1 MHPQYKQQDGLNKPT
16 VQVPKSLKTILS
28 MQSQQ
33 YSVSSWLLFLLCI
46 IIIMFTIKLN
56 TLLLK
61 RLTHNTT
68 YPIIAELFRKKSQAS
83 ANNNKPTPPPE
94 EEEHQKNDE
103 LKEME
108 D

>member
-1 MHPQYKQQDGLNKPT
+1 
-16 VQVPKSLKTILS
+16 
-28 MQSQQ
+28 
-33 YSVSSWLLFLLCI
+33 
-46 IIIMFTIKLN
+46 MFTIKLN

-61 RLTHNTT
+61 RLTHNTR
-68 YPIIAELFRKKSQAS
+68 YPIIGELFRKKSQAS

-94 EEEHQKNDE
+94 EEEDKKNDE